1 MLRRRDSLFLF
12 FLLGIAVIMMLY
24 SSYIGI
30 RNIFRYNVTKNEL
43 NLTQVELFDLQQKNF
58 ELNEAL
64 SSLENSQYWELLSKR
79 KLGYKKTGEIVYMFV
94 NNGDVND

>member
-1 MLRRRDSLFLF
+1 MLSKTKPFLYLISF
-12 FLLGIAVIMMLY
+12 CFSVLILIY